1 MHRHT
6 HLIPSMLALL
16 TITACATTPPTDQEL
31 ADAAAR
37 SRVSDNH
44 AVRLQI
50 QDLCWRVYDGKH
62 GCYLP
67 P

>member
-1 MHRHT
+1 MYRSAT
-6 HLIPSMLALL
+6 IAALL
-16 TITACATTPPTDQEL
+16 TGLLAACATVPPTDAEL

-37 SRVSDNH
+37 ARQVDRT
-44 AVRLQI
+44 VLRLQL